1 MHTLIVNPK
10 DAIKA
15 QNLIDEKD
23 SLNENLIEYPLDNT
37 RWDIKN
43 EQTEENIRYYFAM
56 FNIEYKI
63 E

>member
-15 QNLIDEKD
+15 QNIIDEKD

-37 RWDIKN
+37 RWDIKD
-43 EQTEENIRYYFAM
+43 EQTEENIRYYFTM
-56 FNIEYKI
+56 FDIEYKI